1 MTRDL
6 PEWIAALV
14 EEVDIDADAHTQV
27 GYVEH
32 TAFSSAHRAICYARH
47 SSADTVIVYD
57 REGNI
62 IYPEE
67 ASL

>member
-1 MTRDL
+1 MRDL
-6 PEWIAALV
+6 PSWTAALV
-14 EEVDIDADAHTQV
+14 EEVDIDADAHTATAHCSHV
-27 GYVEH
+27 
-32 TAFSSAHRAICYARH
+32 AFSHAHRAVCYARH
-47 SSADTVIVYD
+47 STADTVIVYD

>member
-1 MTRDL
+1 MRDL
-6 PEWIAALV
+6 PSWTKAIV
-14 EEVDIDADAHTQV
+14 EEVDIDADAHTAI
-27 GYVEH
+27 GNTDH
-32 TAFSSAHRAICYARH
+32 AAFSSAHRAICYARN

-62 IYPEE
+62 IFPEE

>member
-1 MTRDL
+1 MRNL
-6 PEWIAALV
+6 PSWTAALV
-14 EEVDIDADAHTQV
+14 EEVDIDADAHAQV
-27 GYVEH
+27 GHCDH
-32 TAFSSAHRAICYARH
+32 TAFSSAHRAICYARL